1 MCHSMKPLR
10 LGLKW
15 SGIAVKALRDKRVLL
30 RLSGDLSQNMRLY
43 DKCLDAI
50 DLIAC

>member
-1 MCHSMKPLR
+1 MYLSMEPLR

-15 SGIAVKALRDKRVLL
+15 SWTAVKALRDIVQLL
-30 RLSGDLSQNMRLY
+30 KLSGDLSQNMRLY